1 MRCARGVRPGRRAH
15 RDWACR
21 LEAGAGRAD
30 EAWCVKDC
38 ATSVVFQFGDLGETM
53 MTLSH
58 GVQNINYRQYR
69 LEVRYQGRGWKV
81 FCLPAGSAG
90 PVLCRALRKAGGRK
104 AQRSIR
110 LAGQQP
116 RTLGSRHPLPT
127 PKMWNSRTSQS
138 HHRLAHPESKC
149 KAAYSRKISVRPINR
164 QTRSAGAVA

>member
-1 MRCARGVRPGRRAH
+1 
-15 RDWACR
+15 
-21 LEAGAGRAD
+21 EAGAGRAD

-81 FCLPAGSAG
+81 FFLSAG
-90 PVLCRALRKAGGRK
+90 RGGAVLLRALRKAGGRK

-116 RTLGSRHPLPT
+116 RTLGSRRLLPI
-127 PKMWNSRTSQS
+127 PKIWNCRTT
-138 HHRLAHPESKC
+138 H
-149 KAAYSRKISVRPINR
+149 
-164 QTRSAGAVA
+164 